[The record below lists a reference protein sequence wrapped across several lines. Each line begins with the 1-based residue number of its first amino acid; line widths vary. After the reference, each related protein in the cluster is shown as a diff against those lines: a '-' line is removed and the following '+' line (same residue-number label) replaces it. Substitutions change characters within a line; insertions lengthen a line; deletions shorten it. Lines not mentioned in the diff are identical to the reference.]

1 MGNSD
6 LFGLISLALNT
17 FMLLYVA
24 RLVAMLL
31 SYNSIYFLVVVSVW
45 KYGITSLENGEYE
58 KSWWAIVYVC
68 KNIPSFASS
77 EIFQNIYEMY
87 FG

>member
-1 MGNSD
+1 MGNSN
-6 LFGLISLALNT
+6 LLRLISLAMKT

-24 RLVAMLL
+24 RLVAMVV
-31 SYNSIYFLVVVSVW
+31 SYNSIYFLVVVSVG

-68 KNIPSFASS
+68 
-77 EIFQNIYEMY
+77 
-87 FG
+87 